1 MTKGGGHEKTTKKKS
16 TCFTFDKDVL
26 QLKFSHDLILH
37 LKKEETSI

>member
-1 MTKGGGHEKTTKKKS
+1 MKKQQKKS

-26 QLKFSHDLILH
+26 QLKLSHDLILH